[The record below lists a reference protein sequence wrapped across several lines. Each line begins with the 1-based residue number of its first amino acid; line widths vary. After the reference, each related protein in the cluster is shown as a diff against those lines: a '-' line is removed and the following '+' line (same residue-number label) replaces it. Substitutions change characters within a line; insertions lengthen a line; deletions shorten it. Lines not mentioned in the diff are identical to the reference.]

1 MIKNSGFSC
10 LGALIAASGLF
21 FGSAAFGNVAFAQSA
36 KPFEPSI
43 CVFDYLGS
51 KGPIANLAAEYSLEG
66 RKNGYGF
73 KPIIYTNESVATKD
87 FETGQCDGLVATGI
101 RTRRFN
107 SFTGSLDAIGGLP
120 DYQAVLTALKTMGS
134 DQLQS
139 VMVQGDYEVGGVL
152 PFGAAYIF
160 VNDKDINTLGK
171 AAGKKVAALAHD
183 ESQIK
188 LIEAVGAQ
196 PVAADVSNF
205 GSLFNNGAVDIIVAP
220 SIAYQPLELYRGL
233 KKRGAIVQ
241 MPVAM
246 VTYQIILRKAK
257 FPDGSGLK
265 LRKYVAKEMPK
276 ALEAVKKVDRQIPQ
290 KLFIQLSK
298 EDKADY
304 AFKMREARVALSKEG
319 IYDGC
324 TLRLMKKVRCNVDPT
339 GGDCRLPE
347 EYKVAANCP
356 VK

>member
-1 MIKNSGFSC
+1 MLDLSKNSIVMV
-10 LGALIAASGLF
+10 LLAA
-21 FGSAAFGNVAFAQSA
+21 GSIFMSSASSAQSTGKA
-36 KPFEPSI
+36 EPSI

-51 KGPIANLAAEYSLEG
+51 KGPIANLATEYSLEG
-66 RKNGYGF
+66 QKNGYGF
-73 KPIIYTNESVATKD
+73 KPVIYTNEAVATKD

-120 DYQAVLTALKTMGS
+120 DYRAVLTALKTMGS
-134 DQLQS
+134 DSLQP

-160 VNDKDINTLGK
+160 VNDKEINSLGK

-205 GSLFNNGAVDIIVAP
+205 GSFFNNGAVDVIVAP

-233 KKRGAIVQ
+233 KKKGGIVQ

-246 VTYQIILRKAK
+246 VTYQIILRQSK
-257 FPDGSGLK
+257 FPVGSGLK

-276 ALEAVKKVDRQIPQ
+276 ALDAVKKIDQQIPQ
-290 KLFIQLSK
+290 KYFIKMSDEAK
-298 EDKADY
+298 VEY
-304 AFKMREARVALSKEG
+304 AFKMREARVALSKES

-324 TLRLMKKVRCNVDPT
+324 TLRLMKKVRCNVNPASA
-339 GGDCRLPE
+339 DCRLPE
-347 EYKVAANCP
+347 EYKVAASCP

>member
-1 MIKNSGFSC
+1 MFKLSRFSC
-10 LGALIAASGLF
+10 LPALLVAAGLSLSGP
-21 FGSAAFGNVAFAQSA
+21 AAAQAVSSS
-36 KPFEPSI
+36 EPSI

-51 KGPIANLAAEYSLEG
+51 KGPIANLATEYALEG
-66 RKNGYGF
+66 RKNGYAF
-73 KPIIYTNESVATKD
+73 KPVIYTNESVATKD

-120 DYQAVLTALKTMGS
+120 DYRAVLTALKTMGS

-160 VNDKDINTLGK
+160 VNDRDINTLGK

-196 PVAADVSNF
+196 PVAADVSNY

-233 KKRGAIVQ
+233 KKRGAVVQ

-246 VTYQIILRKAK
+246 VTYQIIMRKSK
-257 FPDGSGLK
+257 FAPGSGLK
-265 LRKYVAKEMPK
+265 LRKYVASEMPK
-276 ALEAVKKVDRQIPQ
+276 ALEAVKKVDRQIPS
-290 KLFIQLSK
+290 KLFMPLSAA
-298 EDKADY
+298 DKADY

-324 TLRLMKKVRCNVDPT
+324 SLRLMKKVRCNVDPS

-347 EYKVAANCP
+347 EYKVAPTCP
-356 VK
+356 IK